1 MVSDNII
8 YILMLAYILIKL
20 DDLLDSQY
28 EQCIL
33 IIIFRFKLE

>member
-8 YILMLAYILIKL
+8 YILMLAYIFIKL

-33 IIIFRFKLE
+33 TINFIF